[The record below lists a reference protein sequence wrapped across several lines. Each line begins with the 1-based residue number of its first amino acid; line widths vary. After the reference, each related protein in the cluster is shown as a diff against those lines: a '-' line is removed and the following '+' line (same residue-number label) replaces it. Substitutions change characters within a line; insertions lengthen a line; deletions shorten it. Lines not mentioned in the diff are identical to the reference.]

1 MESREVSVMSII
13 ISRGLIRKESI
24 EIVQEVVE
32 NTGLKEGHIF
42 KMWKNL
48 SMYYIK
54 STKEQDYNTIK

>member
-42 KMWKNL
+42 KM
-48 SMYYIK
+48 
-54 STKEQDYNTIK
+54 